1 MNPFNNTIKQ
11 NVYSQNKIQN
21 DTRGSISPKC
31 NDDHLII
38 CSKDGNTQSVLAE
51 KETGFATFLDENFS
65 H

>member
-1 MNPFNNTIKQ
+1 MFIHKTKYKMIQGGALVQ
-11 NVYSQNKIQN
+11 NAMM
-21 DTRGSISPKC
+21 
-31 NDDHLII
+31 II